1 MGKNVVTAVAAKSDE
16 EFEAT
21 RTKMIEEL
29 QKNYHVDE
37 VFQYFYDEAVAQAD
51 DVAKLVEMN
60 NAIKAD
66 RGTVKFILPR
76 QESVYCKNARAPLNK
91 GVGCESLPR
100 SPPGPLPA
108 AYFGA
113 AVLLL
118 YRPAR
123 QHP

>member
-1 MGKNVVTAVAAKSDE
+1 MYKRQPVTDSGMYISFGDPEGDIASYVNEINAYMGKNVVTAVAAKSDE

-66 RGTVKFILPR
+66 RE
-76 QESVYCKNARAPLNK
+76 Q
-91 GVGCESLPR
+91 
-100 SPPGPLPA
+100 
-108 AYFGA
+108 
-113 AVLLL
+113 
-118 YRPAR
+118 
-123 QHP
+123 

>member
-1 MGKNVVTAVAAKSDE
+1 
-16 EFEAT
+16 
-21 RTKMIEEL
+21 MIEEL

-76 QESVYCKNARAPLNK
+76 Q
-91 GVGCESLPR
+91 
-100 SPPGPLPA
+100 SPCIVKMHTGSALIK
-108 AYFGA
+108 
-113 AVLLL
+113 V
-118 YRPAR
+118 
-123 QHP
+123 